1 MQKSKPSTSTR
12 LPITVNLLR
21 DILRV
26 LPVACK
32 NMYESSLFTAA
43 FTMAF
48 FGFMQVGEITVT
60 TPSLRE
66 PVVSFDDVLFDRSAG
81 SLQVRIRGSKTDQ
94 GGKGQTI
101 KMNSTGKALCP
112 ILSYEQFIK
121 RRPNLPGP
129 LFCHLNGTP
138 LTRAQFSSIL
148 KKSLA
153 FLQIDYGKY
162 NTHSFR
168 IGAATTAAMV
178 GCSTD
183 VIMAAGRWKSK
194 AVQAYVKT
202 SHAQELPKLN

>member
-1 MQKSKPSTSTR
+1 
-12 LPITVNLLR
+12 
-21 DILRV
+21 
-26 LPVACK
+26 
-32 NMYESSLFTAA
+32 
-43 FTMAF
+43 MAF
-48 FGFMQVGEITVT
+48 FGFMRVGEITVT

-66 PVVSFDDVLFDRSAG
+66 RVVSIDDVLFDRSAG

-162 NTHSFR
+162 NTHSFW

-178 GCSTD
+178 GFSTD

-194 AVQAYVKT
+194 AVQSYVKT
-202 SHAQELPKLN
+202 SHAQELPILN